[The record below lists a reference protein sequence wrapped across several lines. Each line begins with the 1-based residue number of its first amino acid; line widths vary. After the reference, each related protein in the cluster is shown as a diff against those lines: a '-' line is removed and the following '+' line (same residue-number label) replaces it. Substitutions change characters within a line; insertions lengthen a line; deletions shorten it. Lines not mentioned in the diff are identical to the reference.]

1 MLIHEPIWT
10 DISMTALV
18 KDLSENLVA
27 DVFFAGPG
35 EYRLDFT
42 RGGLGVKLL
51 SVLPLSRGFV
61 FISLKLV
68 ET

>member
-1 MLIHEPIWT
+1 LLIHEPIGT
-10 DISMTALV
+10 DIGVTALV

-27 DVFFAGPG
+27 EVFFTGAC

-42 RGGLGVKLL
+42 RSSLGVKLL

-61 FISLKLV
+61 FVALKLV